1 MCMIEADKNGEE
13 EKKVYR
19 ATTKCPECDSPLI
32 RQDYERGEIV
42 CDSCGLVIEENLM
55 DQGAEW
61 RAFDY
66 EQMVKRARTGAPMT
80 YMIHDKGL
88 STFIDWRDANV
99 QGKSASN
106 IQRLRKWQ
114 NRVRVSSS
122 SERSLIFA
130 ISEIDRMG
138 SALGLSK
145 DVREAAALMYRK
157 AMEKDLI
164 RGRSVEG
171 LATAILYAVCRQKG
185 IPRTLE
191 EVGSVSRV
199 KQKEI
204 GRTYRFLSRELDF
217 RLQPSS
223 PSEFVSRFCSRLNL
237 KEDVRA
243 KAIEIVNQAEQQ
255 ELTVG
260 KGPIS
265 IAAAAI
271 YIAARLC
278 GDTRTQK
285 EVAAATGVTEVT
297 IRNRYKDIVEALGIE
312 LPQLQPSST
321 TASNL
326 TSSSSPLS
334 SEKELSG

>member
-1 MCMIEADKNGEE
+1 MSMIEAKRKEVEE
-13 EKKVYR
+13 QRVHR
-19 ATTKCPECDSPLI
+19 AATQCPECGSLLL

-42 CDSCGLVIEENLM
+42 CDSCGLVIEENIM

-99 QGKSASN
+99 HGKSASN

-145 DVREAAALMYRK
+145 DVRESAALMYRK

-191 EVGSVSRV
+191 EVGEVSRV

-217 RLQPSS
+217 KLQPSS
-223 PSEFVSRFCSRLNL
+223 PVEFVSRFCSRLDL
-237 KEDVRA
+237 KEDVRT
-243 KAIEIVNQAEQQ
+243 KAVEIVDRAEAQD
-255 ELTVG
+255 LTVG

-271 YIAARLC
+271 YIAARMC
-278 GDTRTQK
+278 GITRTQK

-297 IRNRYKDIVEALGIE
+297 IRNRYKDMVEALGID
-312 LPQLQPSST
+312 LPTLQPSST
-321 TASNL
+321 SSNFV
-326 TSSSSPLS
+326 SSSSHVN
-334 SEKELSG
+334 SEKELS